1 MQPPREVVPAYGK
14 IALVTSLFHPSDVA
28 FAYGW
33 SRRAPGIDG
42 WRIVV
47 DRGEATQQVGVL
59 PPGAEEPVFIIT
71 RPAVNVLVE
80 RRVRDG
86 ARETLAL
93 VGEYP
98 NLRVAVQALCPLT
111 EDDLQQIHEELE
123 IAFPRNRR

>member
-1 MQPPREVVPAYGK
+1 MPAYGK
-14 IALVTSLFHPSDVA
+14 IALVTTLFHPSDVA
-28 FAYGW
+28 FADGW

-42 WRIVV
+42 WRILV
-47 DRGEATQQVGVL
+47 DRREATQQVSVL

-71 RPAVNVLVE
+71 RPAVNVVVE

-86 ARETLAL
+86 GDERLEP

-98 NLRVAVQALCPLT
+98 NLRAAVQALCPIT
-111 EDDLQQIHEELE
+111 DDDLQEIHEELE

>member
-1 MQPPREVVPAYGK
+1 MPAYGK
-14 IALVTSLFHPSDVA
+14 IALVTTLFHPSDVA
-28 FAYGW
+28 FADGW

-42 WRIVV
+42 WRILV
-47 DRGEATQQVGVL
+47 DRRDATQQVSVL

-71 RPAVNVLVE
+71 RPAVNVVVE

-86 ARETLAL
+86 GDERLEP

-98 NLRVAVQALCPLT
+98 NLRVAVQALCPIT
-111 EDDLQQIHEELE
+111 DDDLQQIHEELE